1 MYWGLRLAAWNVPKM
16 KSMPHGLS
24 AGNAQNTALNH
35 DRQGVVLALL
45 PLSDETSP
53 GADNG

>member
-24 AGNAQNTALNH
+24 AGNAHFPAL
-35 DRQGVVLALL
+35 DRQGKAWFFVVLL
-45 PLSDETSP
+45 LSDKVST
-53 GADNG
+53 GAGNS